1 MPECDILKGIEILL
15 REIYMLTVFLKIAAI
30 FAMTAIGFTASK
42 TGVLPAE
49 SKKYLSNL
57 LLFITSPCMII
68 GSMTSQTLDAHTFEL
83 MIQIVAGS
91 FIFFLAA
98 MAVSF
103 LIVKLMRCDREDAG
117 VLMVIIT
124 AVNTGFMGF
133 PVTKAIFGN
142 TYFFLMVIQNI
153 VLNIYI
159 YSMMVYQMNYG
170 FRKKEGIKGMLMP
183 MLNMCTYALIIGLVL
198 MLLKVQLP
206 DILDD
211 FINTI
216 GDATIPVSMIVV
228 GVQLSESSIGKMLTN
243 KRLITASLCNVILI
257 PALTFLAVN
266 WLPLAPESKLI
277 LRFAA
282 AFPCAVVSTAIAL
295 KENRNAAL
303 MAEGVAMTTLLS
315 MGTLPV
321 AAILLMQ
328 LYL

>member
-1 MPECDILKGIEILL
+1 
-15 REIYMLTVFLKIAAI
+15 MLTVFLKIAAI
-30 FAMTAIGFTASK
+30 FAMTAIGFIASK

-103 LIVKLMRCDREDAG
+103 LIVKLMRCDRDDAG

-153 VLNIYI
+153 VLNIYL

-170 FRKKEGIKGMLMP
+170 FRKKEGIRGMLMP

-198 MLLKVQLP
+198 MLLKVRLP
-206 DILDD
+206 DILAD

-228 GVQLSESSIGKMLTN
+228 GVQLSESSIRKMLTN

-257 PALTFLAVN
+257 PVLTFLAVN

-277 LRFAA
+277 LIFAA

>member
-1 MPECDILKGIEILL
+1 
-15 REIYMLTVFLKIAAI
+15 MLTVFLKIAAI
-30 FAMTAIGFTASK
+30 FAMTAIGFIASK

-91 FIFFLAA
+91 FVFFIAA
-98 MAVSF
+98 MGISF
-103 LIVKLMRCDREDAG
+103 LIVKLMRCDRDDAG

-153 VLNIYI
+153 VLNIYL

-170 FRKKEGIKGMLMP
+170 FRKKEGIRGMLMP
-183 MLNMCTYALIIGLVL
+183 MMNMCTYALIAGLVL

-206 DILDD
+206 DILAD

-228 GVQLSESSIGKMLTN
+228 GVQLSESSIRKMLTN

-257 PALTFLAVN
+257 PVLTFLAVN

-277 LRFAA
+277 LIFAA

>member
-1 MPECDILKGIEILL
+1 
-15 REIYMLTVFLKIAAI
+15 MLTVFLKIAAI

-206 DILDD
+206 DILAD

-228 GVQLSESSIGKMLTN
+228 GVQLSESSIRKMLTN

-257 PALTFLAVN
+257 PVLTFLAVN

-277 LRFAA
+277 LIFAA

-315 MGTLPV
+315 IGTLPV

>member
-1 MPECDILKGIEILL
+1 
-15 REIYMLTVFLKIAAI
+15 MLTVFLKIAAI
-30 FAMTAIGFTASK
+30 FAMTAIGFIASK
-42 TGVLPAE
+42 TGILPAE

-68 GSMTSQTLDAHTFEL
+68 GSMTSQTLDTHTFEL

-103 LIVKLMRCDREDAG
+103 LIVKLMRCDKEDAG

-206 DILDD
+206 DILAD
-211 FINTI
+211 FINTV

-228 GVQLSESSIGKMLTN
+228 GVQLSESSIRKMLTN

-257 PALTFLAVN
+257 PVLTFLAVN

-277 LRFAA
+277 LIFAA

-321 AAILLMQ
+321 TAIVLTN

>member
-1 MPECDILKGIEILL
+1 
-15 REIYMLTVFLKIAAI
+15 MLTVFLKIAAI

-206 DILDD
+206 DILAD

-277 LRFAA
+277 LIFAA

>member
-1 MPECDILKGIEILL
+1 
-15 REIYMLTVFLKIAAI
+15 MLTVFLKIAAI
-30 FAMTAIGFTASK
+30 FAMTAIGFIASK

-91 FIFFLAA
+91 FVFFIAA
-98 MAVSF
+98 MGISF
-103 LIVKLMRCDREDAG
+103 LIVKLMRCDRDDAG

-153 VLNIYI
+153 VLNIYL

-170 FRKKEGIKGMLMP
+170 FRKKEGIRGMLMP
-183 MLNMCTYALIIGLVL
+183 MMNMCTYALIAGLVF
-198 MLLKVQLP
+198 MLLKVRLP
-206 DILDD
+206 DILAD

-228 GVQLSESSIGKMLTN
+228 GVQLSESSIRKMLTN

-257 PALTFLAVN
+257 PVLTFLAVN
-266 WLPLAPESKLI
+266 WLPLAPESKLVLI
-277 LRFAA
+277 FAA

>member
-1 MPECDILKGIEILL
+1 
-15 REIYMLTVFLKIAAI
+15 
-30 FAMTAIGFTASK
+30 
-42 TGVLPAE
+42 
-49 SKKYLSNL
+49 
-57 LLFITSPCMII
+57 
-68 GSMTSQTLDAHTFEL
+68 
-83 MIQIVAGS
+83 
-91 FIFFLAA
+91 
-98 MAVSF
+98 
-103 LIVKLMRCDREDAG
+103 
-117 VLMVIIT
+117 MVIIT

-153 VLNIYI
+153 VLNIYL

-183 MLNMCTYALIIGLVL
+183 MLNMCTYALIIGMVL

-206 DILDD
+206 DILAD

-228 GVQLSESSIGKMLTN
+228 GVQLSESSIRKMLTN

-257 PALTFLAVN
+257 PVLTFLAVN

-277 LRFAA
+277 LIFAA

>member
-206 DILDD
+206 DIVAD

-243 KRLITASLCNVILI
+243 KRLIMASLCNVILI

-277 LRFAA
+277 LIFAA

-295 KENRNAAL
+295 KENRNAVL

-321 AAILLMQ
+321 IAIILTH

>member
-206 DILDD
+206 DILAD

-266 WLPLAPESKLI
+266 GLPLAPESKLI
-277 LRFAA
+277 LIFAA

-321 AAILLMQ
+321 IAIILTH

>member
-1 MPECDILKGIEILL
+1 
-15 REIYMLTVFLKIAAI
+15 MLTVFLKIAAI
-30 FAMTAIGFTASK
+30 FAMTAIGFIASK
-42 TGVLPAE
+42 TGVLPVE

-103 LIVKLMRCDREDAG
+103 LIVKLMRCDKEDAG

-153 VLNIYI
+153 VLNIYL

-170 FRKKEGIKGMLMP
+170 FRKKEGIRGMLMP
-183 MLNMCTYALIIGLVL
+183 MMNMCTYALIAGLVL

-206 DILDD
+206 DILAD

-228 GVQLSESSIGKMLTN
+228 GVQLSESSIRKMLTN

-257 PALTFLAVN
+257 PVLTFLAVN

-277 LRFAA
+277 LIFAA

>member
-1 MPECDILKGIEILL
+1 
-15 REIYMLTVFLKIAAI
+15 MLTVFLKIAAI
-30 FAMTAIGFTASK
+30 FAMTAIGFSASK
-42 TGVLPAE
+42 TGILPAE

-91 FIFFLAA
+91 FVFFIAA
-98 MAVSF
+98 MGISF
-103 LIVKLMRCDREDAG
+103 LIVKLMRCDRDDAG

-153 VLNIYI
+153 VLNIYL

-183 MLNMCTYALIIGLVL
+183 MLNMCTYALIIGMVL

-206 DILDD
+206 DILAD

-228 GVQLSESSIGKMLTN
+228 GVQLSESSIRKMLTN

-257 PALTFLAVN
+257 PVLTFLAVN

-277 LRFAA
+277 LIFAA

>member
-1 MPECDILKGIEILL
+1 
-15 REIYMLTVFLKIAAI
+15 MLTVFLKIAAI
-30 FAMTAIGFTASK
+30 FAMTAIGFIASK

-91 FIFFLAA
+91 FVFFIAA
-98 MAVSF
+98 MGISF
-103 LIVKLMRCDREDAG
+103 LIVKLMRCDRDDAG

-153 VLNIYI
+153 VLNIYL

-170 FRKKEGIKGMLMP
+170 FRKKEGIRGMLMP
-183 MLNMCTYALIIGLVL
+183 MMNMCTYALIAGLVF
-198 MLLKVQLP
+198 MLLKVRLP
-206 DILDD
+206 DILAD

-228 GVQLSESSIGKMLTN
+228 GVQLSESSIRKMLTN

-257 PALTFLAVN
+257 PVLTFLAVN

-277 LRFAA
+277 LIFAA

-321 AAILLMQ
+321 EAILLMQ

>member
-1 MPECDILKGIEILL
+1 
-15 REIYMLTVFLKIAAI
+15 MLTVFLKIAAI

-42 TGVLPAE
+42 TGILPAE

-83 MIQIVAGS
+83 MIEIVAGS
-91 FIFFLAA
+91 FVFFLAA

-103 LIVKLMRCDREDAG
+103 LIVKLMRCKREDEG

-159 YSMMVYQMNYG
+159 YSMMIYQMNYG
-170 FRKKEGIKGMLMP
+170 FHKKEGVKSMLMP

-206 DILDD
+206 EILAD

-228 GVQLSESSIGKMLTN
+228 GVQLSESSICQMLTN
-243 KRLITASLCNVILI
+243 RQLITASLCNVILI

-277 LRFAA
+277 LIFAA

-295 KENRNAAL
+295 RENRNAAL

-321 AAILLMQ
+321 TAVLLMQ
-328 LYL
+328 LYM

>member
-1 MPECDILKGIEILL
+1 
-15 REIYMLTVFLKIAAI
+15 MLTVFLKIAAI
-30 FAMTAIGFTASK
+30 FAMTAIGFIASK
-42 TGVLPAE
+42 TGILPAE

-91 FIFFLAA
+91 FVFFIAA
-98 MAVSF
+98 MGISF
-103 LIVKLMRCDREDAG
+103 LIVKLMRCDRDDAG

-153 VLNIYI
+153 VLNIYL

-206 DILDD
+206 DILAD

-228 GVQLSESSIGKMLTN
+228 GVQLSESSIRKMLTN

-257 PALTFLAVN
+257 PVLTFLAVN

-277 LRFAA
+277 LIFAA

>member
-1 MPECDILKGIEILL
+1 
-15 REIYMLTVFLKIAAI
+15 MLTVFLKIAAI

-98 MAVSF
+98 MGISF
-103 LIVKLMRCDREDAG
+103 LIVKLMRCDRDDAG

-183 MLNMCTYALIIGLVL
+183 MLNMCTYALIAGLVL

-206 DILDD
+206 DILAD

-277 LRFAA
+277 LIFAA

>member
-1 MPECDILKGIEILL
+1 
-15 REIYMLTVFLKIAAI
+15 MLTVFLKIAAI
-30 FAMTAIGFTASK
+30 FAMTAIGFIASK

-103 LIVKLMRCDREDAG
+103 LIVKLMRCDKEDAG

-153 VLNIYI
+153 VLNIYL

-206 DILDD
+206 DILAD

-266 WLPLAPESKLI
+266 GLPLAPESKLI
-277 LRFAA
+277 LIFAA

-321 AAILLMQ
+321 IAIILTH

>member
-1 MPECDILKGIEILL
+1 
-15 REIYMLTVFLKIAAI
+15 MLTVFFKIAAI
-30 FAMTAIGFTASK
+30 FAMTAIGFIASK

-91 FIFFLAA
+91 VVFFIAA
-98 MAVSF
+98 IGISF
-103 LIVKLMRCDREDAG
+103 LIVKLMRCDRDDAG

-153 VLNIYI
+153 VLNIYL

-183 MLNMCTYALIIGLVL
+183 MLNMCTYALIIGLML

-206 DILDD
+206 DILAD

-228 GVQLSESSIGKMLTN
+228 GVQLSESSIRKMLTN

-257 PALTFLAVN
+257 PVLTFLAVN

-277 LRFAA
+277 LIFAA

>member
-1 MPECDILKGIEILL
+1 
-15 REIYMLTVFLKIAAI
+15 MLTVFFKIAAI
-30 FAMTAIGFTASK
+30 FAMTAIGFIASK

-91 FIFFLAA
+91 FVFFIAA
-98 MAVSF
+98 MGISF
-103 LIVKLMRCDREDAG
+103 LIVKLMRCDRDDAG

-153 VLNIYI
+153 VLNIYL

-206 DILDD
+206 DILAD

-228 GVQLSESSIGKMLTN
+228 GVQLSESSIRKMLTN

-257 PALTFLAVN
+257 PVLTFLAVN

-277 LRFAA
+277 LIFAA

-321 AAILLMQ
+321 TAILLMQ

>member
-1 MPECDILKGIEILL
+1 
-15 REIYMLTVFLKIAAI
+15 MLTVFLKIAAI
-30 FAMTAIGFTASK
+30 FAMTAIGFAASK
-42 TGVLPAE
+42 TGILPAE

-57 LLFITSPCMII
+57 LLFITSP
-68 GSMTSQTLDAHTFEL
+68 F

-91 FIFFLAA
+91 FVFFIAA
-98 MAVSF
+98 MGISF
-103 LIVKLMRCDREDAG
+103 LIVKLMRCDRDDAG

-153 VLNIYI
+153 VLNIYL

-198 MLLKVQLP
+198 MLLKVRLP
-206 DILDD
+206 DILAD

-228 GVQLSESSIGKMLTN
+228 GVQLSESSIRKMLTN

-257 PALTFLAVN
+257 PVLTFLAVN

-277 LRFAA
+277 LIFAA

>member
-1 MPECDILKGIEILL
+1 
-15 REIYMLTVFLKIAAI
+15 MLTVFLKIAAI
-30 FAMTAIGFTASK
+30 FAMTAIGFIASK

-103 LIVKLMRCDREDAG
+103 LIVKLMRCDKEDAG

-153 VLNIYI
+153 VLNIYL

-206 DILDD
+206 DILAD

-228 GVQLSESSIGKMLTN
+228 GVQLSESSIRKMLTN

-257 PALTFLAVN
+257 PVLTFLAVN

-277 LRFAA
+277 LIFAA

-328 LYL
+328 LYM

>member
-1 MPECDILKGIEILL
+1 
-15 REIYMLTVFLKIAAI
+15 MLTVFFKIAAI
-30 FAMTAIGFTASK
+30 FAMTAIGFIASK

-98 MAVSF
+98 MGISF
-103 LIVKLMRCDREDAG
+103 LIVKLMRCDRDDAG

-153 VLNIYI
+153 VLNIYL

-170 FRKKEGIKGMLMP
+170 FRKKEGIRGMLMP
-183 MLNMCTYALIIGLVL
+183 MMNMCTYALIAGLVF
-198 MLLKVQLP
+198 MLLKVRLP
-206 DILDD
+206 DILAD

-228 GVQLSESSIGKMLTN
+228 GVQLSESSIRKMLTN

-257 PALTFLAVN
+257 PVLTFLAVN

-277 LRFAA
+277 LIFAA

>member
-1 MPECDILKGIEILL
+1 
-15 REIYMLTVFLKIAAI
+15 MLTVFLKIAAI
-30 FAMTAIGFTASK
+30 FAMTAIGFIASK

-103 LIVKLMRCDREDAG
+103 LIVKLMRCDRDDAG

-153 VLNIYI
+153 VLNIYL

-183 MLNMCTYALIIGLVL
+183 MLNMCTYALIIGMVL

-206 DILDD
+206 DILAD
-211 FINTI
+211 FINSI

-228 GVQLSESSIGKMLTN
+228 GVQLSESSIRKMLTN

-257 PALTFLAVN
+257 PVLTFLAVN

-277 LRFAA
+277 LIFAA

>member
-277 LRFAA
+277 LIFAA

>member
-1 MPECDILKGIEILL
+1 
-15 REIYMLTVFLKIAAI
+15 MLTVFLKIAAI
-30 FAMTAIGFTASK
+30 FAMTAIGFIASK

-103 LIVKLMRCDREDAG
+103 LIVKLMRCDKEDAG

-153 VLNIYI
+153 VLNIYL

-170 FRKKEGIKGMLMP
+170 FRKKEGIRGMLMP
-183 MLNMCTYALIIGLVL
+183 MMNMCTYALIAGLVL

-206 DILDD
+206 DILAD

-228 GVQLSESSIGKMLTN
+228 GVQLSESSIRKMLTN

-257 PALTFLAVN
+257 PVLTFLAVN

-277 LRFAA
+277 LIFAA

>member
-1 MPECDILKGIEILL
+1 
-15 REIYMLTVFLKIAAI
+15 MLTVFLKIAAI
-30 FAMTAIGFTASK
+30 FAMTAIGFAASK
-42 TGVLPAE
+42 TGILPAE

-91 FIFFLAA
+91 FVFFIAA
-98 MAVSF
+98 MGISF
-103 LIVKLMRCDREDAG
+103 LIVKLMRCDRDDAG

-153 VLNIYI
+153 VLNIYL

-170 FRKKEGIKGMLMP
+170 FRKKEGMLMP
-183 MLNMCTYALIIGLVL
+183 MLNMCTYALIIGMVL

-206 DILDD
+206 DILAD

-228 GVQLSESSIGKMLTN
+228 GVQLSESSIRKMLTN

-257 PALTFLAVN
+257 PVLTFLAVN

-277 LRFAA
+277 LIFAA

>member
-1 MPECDILKGIEILL
+1 
-15 REIYMLTVFLKIAAI
+15 MLTVFLKIAAI
-30 FAMTAIGFTASK
+30 FAMTAIGFIASK

-103 LIVKLMRCDREDAG
+103 LIVKLMRCDRDDAG

-153 VLNIYI
+153 VLNIYL

-198 MLLKVQLP
+198 MLLKVRLP
-206 DILDD
+206 DILAD

-228 GVQLSESSIGKMLTN
+228 GVQLSESSIRKMLTN

-257 PALTFLAVN
+257 PVLTFLAVN

-277 LRFAA
+277 LIFAA

>member
-1 MPECDILKGIEILL
+1 
-15 REIYMLTVFLKIAAI
+15 MLTVFFKIAAI
-30 FAMTAIGFTASK
+30 FAMTAIGFIASK

-103 LIVKLMRCDREDAG
+103 LIVKLMRCDKEDAG

-153 VLNIYI
+153 VLNIYL

-170 FRKKEGIKGMLMP
+170 FRKKEGIRGMLMP
-183 MLNMCTYALIIGLVL
+183 MMNMCTYALIAGLVL

-206 DILDD
+206 DILAD

-228 GVQLSESSIGKMLTN
+228 GVQLSESSIRKMLTN

-257 PALTFLAVN
+257 PVLTFLAVN

-277 LRFAA
+277 LIFAA

>member
-42 TGVLPAE
+42 TGILPAE

-206 DILDD
+206 DILAD
-211 FINTI
+211 FINTV

-257 PALTFLAVN
+257 PVLTFLAVN

-277 LRFAA
+277 LIFAA

-321 AAILLMQ
+321 IAIILTH

>member
-1 MPECDILKGIEILL
+1 
-15 REIYMLTVFLKIAAI
+15 MLTVFLKIAAI
-30 FAMTAIGFTASK
+30 FAMTAIGFIASK

-103 LIVKLMRCDREDAG
+103 LIVKLMRCDKEDAG

-153 VLNIYI
+153 VLNIYL

-170 FRKKEGIKGMLMP
+170 FRKKEGIRGMLMP
-183 MLNMCTYALIIGLVL
+183 MMNMCTYALIAGLVF
-198 MLLKVQLP
+198 MLLKVRLP
-206 DILDD
+206 DILAD

-228 GVQLSESSIGKMLTN
+228 GVQLSESSIRKMLTN

-257 PALTFLAVN
+257 PVLTFLAVN

-277 LRFAA
+277 LIFAA

-303 MAEGVAMTTLLS
+303 MAEGVAMTTLLT

>member
-1 MPECDILKGIEILL
+1 
-15 REIYMLTVFLKIAAI
+15 MLTVFLKIAAI

-42 TGVLPAE
+42 TGILPAE

-206 DILDD
+206 DILAD

-277 LRFAA
+277 LIFAA

-321 AAILLMQ
+321 IAIILTH

>member
-142 TYFFLMVIQNI
+142 TYFFLMVIQKI

-206 DILDD
+206 DILAD

-277 LRFAA
+277 LIFAA

-321 AAILLMQ
+321 IAIILTH